1 MSTRPAIG
9 QAFGILATAFL
20 ASMAVSSFFFIK
32 PGDAMANAEICQT
45 QGVLTDGA
53 KEAEVVLTVSLSP
66 SCIDAADGILRGIDS
81 RGISHLIG
89 ETSINRV
96 DSGYITETTIK
107 LDAGFEY
114 YTFEVGNYFYAEIAA
129 K

>member
-1 MSTRPAIG
+1 MDTRPAIG

-45 QGVLTDGA
+45 QGILSDGSA
-53 KEAEVVLTVSLSP
+53 ESEVVLTVSLSP
-66 SCIDAADGILRGIDS
+66 SCVEAPEGILRGIDS

-89 ETSINRV
+89 ETEISSS
-96 DSGYITETTIK
+96 DSGYTTQTSIM
-107 LDAGFEY
+107 LDLGYSY
-114 YTFEVGNYFYAEIAA
+114 YTFEVGDYFYAEVAS